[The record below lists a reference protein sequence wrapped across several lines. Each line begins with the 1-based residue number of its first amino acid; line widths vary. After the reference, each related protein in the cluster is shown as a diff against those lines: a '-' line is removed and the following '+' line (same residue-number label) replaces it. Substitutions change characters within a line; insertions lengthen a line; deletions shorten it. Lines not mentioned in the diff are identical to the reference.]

1 MLYEYALRTVATR
14 GVAAIEAIRQQTRE
28 SPVVHADETGWRE
41 DGQNRYV
48 WVLATPKARYFEIG
62 RLNIAQIDSMLGN
75 SFGGILVTDF
85 YSVYNHFLGEHQR
98 CWAHLLR
105 DVRELV
111 AQYLQDRSL
120 ARWARRLDRLSVALS
135 AEDWSRELLDSAIH
149 SSTPMRPSVRTAT
162 ASSDPSTTS
171 SPSSST
177 QKFLLPTMRPNVLCA
192 R

>member
-111 AQYLQDRSL
+111 AQYPQDRSL
-120 ARWARRLDRLSVALS
+120 ARWARRLDWLYRSARDSPAARL
-135 AEDWSRELLDSAIH
+135 AERRAKRRRLEQRTTRLCHPFIDSDAPASDRSEGLGRHSIREGI
-149 SSTPMRPSVRTAT
+149 
-162 ASSDPSTTS
+162 
-171 SPSSST
+171 
-177 QKFLLPTMRPNVLCA
+177 N
-192 R
+192 